1 LKDFSGKD
9 LHKVV
14 FLLAF
19 EEGSHL
25 RDKIGKICDSFMA
38 TRFQLP
44 RDGHG
49 DINAFKRKIKSVEEK
64 TDETK

>member
-1 LKDFSGKD
+1 M
-9 LHKVV
+9 
-14 FLLAF
+14 AF

-25 RDKIGKICDSFMA
+25 RDKIRKICDSFMA